1 MSQENV
7 EIARLIFERFAE
19 GNFAESPVSLASDIV
34 VSWEEP
40 PTAVFCRSQAELATK
55 SRAFFQ
61 QWGGFR
67 AEVEAVEALD
77 EDSVL
82 VVTRQLGTGKRSGVE
97 VAMQSWSACLLRDD
111 QVVRRE
117 EFFDR
122 ADALEAAGL
131 SE

>member
-1 MSQENV
+1 MSEENV

-19 GNFAESPVSLASDIV
+19 GNFAETPVSLASDVV

-40 PTAVFCRSQAELATK
+40 PTAVFCRGPAELATK

-61 QWGGFR
+61 QWGDFR

-82 VVTRQLGTGKRSGVE
+82 VVTRQLGSGKRSGVE
-97 VAMQSWSACLLRDD
+97 IDSRGHAVLTLRGGE
-111 QVVRRE
+111 VHA
-117 EFFDR
+117 FHWYFDR
-122 ADALEAAGL
+122 AKALEAAGL